1 MFMLTPLQARNS
13 ACHECDVQKI
23 NTDSIEQLLQC
34 GSIDVCCET
43 VTGFFDDIGFCRVD
57 SLLLRLYIAMDIYI
71 IARSFAKNIGVS
83 DEDFLEQFGSIDAI
97 ETKFSTTAETV
108 DFFTKMILQCV
119 KWRTELVRENSG
131 DTIKRAKEYIDR
143 QYKQD
148 DISLKS
154 VAAAMNFSPTYFSS
168 LFKKEVGM
176 NFINY
181 LTEVRIHKAKN
192 LLCCTNKMVYEV
204 AYEVGFRDY
213 RYFSQIFKRYTGCT
227 PREFQCSSN
236 KISSYNAELKVEHT
250 ISSP

>member
-1 MFMLTPLQARNS
+1 MLTALQTRNGT
-13 ACHECDVQKI
+13 CGREYDVQKI
-23 NTDSIEQLLQC
+23 NTNSIEQLLQY
-34 GSIDVCCET
+34 GSIDSCRKTMEDFFGE
-43 VTGFFDDIGFCRVD
+43 TGFFKLD

-71 IARSFAKNIGVS
+71 LARSFAKNIGIS
-83 DEDFLEQFGSIDAI
+83 DEEFLERFGSIDTM
-97 ETKFSTTAETV
+97 ETKFATAEESVKFLTA
-108 DFFTKMILQCV
+108 MIMQCV
-119 KWRTELVRENSG
+119 KWRTELVREGSG
-131 DTIKRAKEYIDR
+131 DAIKRAKEYIEA
-143 QYKQD
+143 QYKQE

-192 LLCCTNKMVYEV
+192 LLCCTTKMVYEV

-213 RYFSQIFKRYTGCT
+213 RYFSQIFKRYTGFT

-236 KISSYNAELKVEHT
+236 RASSYSSELKG
-250 ISSP
+250 